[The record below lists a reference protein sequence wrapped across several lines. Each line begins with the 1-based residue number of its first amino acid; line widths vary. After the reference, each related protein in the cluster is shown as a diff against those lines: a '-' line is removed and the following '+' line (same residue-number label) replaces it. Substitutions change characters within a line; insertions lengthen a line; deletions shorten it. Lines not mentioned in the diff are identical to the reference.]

1 MLRDASKENKADVY
15 ELWKQSYANQN
26 RNDLNFYFK
35 YIYDRG
41 RCIVIEENQQIIS
54 SLQIHEHV
62 LSLKGK
68 QLKISYIYGVATHP
82 DYRRRGYMRKLME
95 SALDEVSHNHLIT
108 FIYGFHPKL
117 YKQFG
122 FETIYERKTYAIPRE
137 YLNKVSQSQVTYD
150 ANPLELLQVY
160 QQYTSHFDG
169 YYARN
174 EKYYQTLLN
183 ELMMS
188 QKQLVVYRNKK
199 QEVCGYL
206 IYCKKKHE
214 IYVEEAIY
222 LESVA
227 LLRMLKAAIQDEE
240 EILVEVSQSEKL
252 EKIFPL
258 AISKKQPFIMAR
270 VNNMELFNKLFNTN
284 VKSTAEAFESVQRP
298 LWIHETY

>member
-1 MLRDASKENKADVY
+1 MLRDAGKENKADVY
-15 ELWKQSYANQN
+15 ELWKQSYANQS

-35 YIYDRG
+35 YVYDHG
-41 RCIVIEENQQIIS
+41 RCIVIEETQRIIS
-54 SLQIHEHV
+54 SLQINEHV
-62 LSLKGK
+62 LSLKDK

-82 DYRRRGYMRKLME
+82 DYRRNGYMRKLME

-108 FIYGFHPKL
+108 FIYGFYPKL

-122 FETIYERKTYAIPRE
+122 FETIYERKVYAIPRE
-137 YLNKVSQSQVTYD
+137 YLNKVSQSHITYD
-150 ANPLELLQVY
+150 ADPMELLQVY

-169 YYARN
+169 YYVRN
-174 EKYYQTLLN
+174 NEYYKTLLN

-188 QKQLVVYRNKK
+188 QKQLIVYRNNK

-206 IYCKKKHE
+206 IYSKRKHE

-222 LESVA
+222 LESVV
-227 LLRMLKAAIQDEE
+227 LLRMLKSAIQDED
-240 EILVEVSQSEKL
+240 EIYVEVSQSEKL

-258 AISKKQPFIMAR
+258 VIPKKQPFIMAR
-270 VNNMELFNKLFNTN
+270 VNNIDLFNKLFNTN
-284 VKSTAEAFESVQRP
+284 VKTTTEAFDSVQRP